1 MSQPQ
6 PTVARRDARQII
18 ASLRQ
23 TLDAIG
29 IPRLIIGLFVV
40 GLFILAAVKEL
51 PLGMLANSAL
61 VRFGM
66 NGILVLAMVPTI
78 ISGQGLNFG
87 LPVGVICGL
96 IGALVSI
103 EFYVHG
109 PVGLLVAMLVALPLA
124 GLAGWGYGH
133 LLNRIK
139 GEEMMIGTYVGF
151 SLVALMCI
159 FWIVA
164 PFSNPEMIWVLG
176 GKGVRVTVTVQNYWA
191 QVLNNFLA
199 FKLGSVA
206 VPGGLLAFFGLCC
219 AGIWW
224 FFRTKLG
231 LAIVAVGSNPQFAK
245 SAGINVDAMRIV
257 ATILSTVLAAI
268 GIIVY
273 AQSYGFVQLY
283 TAPLMAAFPAV
294 AGILIGGASAR
305 RASILNVIIGT
316 LLFQSLLAIALPVTR
331 TVIDGSLSEIANII
345 ISQGVI
351 LYALTRGGEKA

>member
-6 PTVARRDARQII
+6 PAAVRKDARQVIT
-18 ASLRQ
+18 AVRQ
-23 TLDAIG
+23 ALDSIG
-29 IPRLIIGLFVV
+29 VPRLIIGVFVT
-40 GLFILAAVKEL
+40 GLFILAAVQHL
-51 PLGMLANSAL
+51 PLGMLVNSSL

-66 NGILVLAMVPTI
+66 NGILVLAMVPMI

-96 IGALVSI
+96 IGALLSVQ
-103 EFYVHG
+103 FYMRG
-109 PVGLLVAMLVALPLA
+109 PLGLLAAMLFALPLA
-124 GLAGWGYGH
+124 GLAGYAYGH

-159 FWIVA
+159 FWIAA

-191 QVLNNFLA
+191 QVLNNFLS
-199 FKLGSVA
+199 FKVGGVT
-206 VPGGLLAFFGLCC
+206 VPGGLLGFLGLCC
-219 AGIWW
+219 FGVWR

-257 ATILSTVLAAI
+257 ASILSTMLAAI

-273 AQSYGFVQLY
+273 AQSYGFIQLY

-294 AGILIGGASAR
+294 AGILIGGATAR
-305 RASILNVIIGT
+305 RASILNVVIGT

-331 TVIDGSLSEIANII
+331 TFIDGSLSEIANII